1 MIYKNSEIPS
11 NFNKIAEISDN
22 YIIWVR
28 ENRLQSNNSYE
39 AYVQYISPSFSYL
52 YTDDY
57 KIKQGSNYVLDAN
70 YVNNGVYSYIDSYDV
85 NYYLDTITTSSGD
98 VTTNDYF
105 RSDYTNIFICGF
117 IIVLLFTLICIRL
130 LPKTRR

>member
-22 YIIWVR
+22 YIVWVR

-39 AYVQYISPSFSYL
+39 AYIQYYYPSFSYL

-57 KIKQGSNYVLDAN
+57 KIKTGSNYVLDAN
-70 YVNNGVYSYIDSYDV
+70 YINNGMYSYIDSYDL

-98 VTTNDYF
+98 VETSDYF
-105 RSDYTNIFICGF
+105 RTDYPMIFCCGMILVLIFTAIC
-117 IIVLLFTLICIRL
+117 VRL
-130 LPKTRR
+130 LPRTRR